1 MAMLNPWHFYTA
13 TRTFSNCLEATL
25 TIVALYYWPWELLGV
40 HKAVEGVSEQAEAAP
55 LATSKKASR
64 YEAVLLRITPSHSHA
79 DMIQYSLRLS
89 LFLAALAV
97 LLRPTNALI
106 WLAVGTLMLTRATLD
121 GESPLTRRS
130 LFIIVREAIVGGTA
144 AICLALLADRAY
156 FGEWTFTAANLV
168 HFNIAQDLASFYG
181 QNDWHYYLSQ
191 GIPLTSTTLAPF
203 VLYGLWKSTGSSEI
217 ALPLKTRNA
226 LKALSFAAL
235 TNIASLSLISHK
247 EVRFITP
254 LMPIFHVI
262 AAPHVASFFTNT
274 QAIAA
279 QCPPPQLQWRRRP
292 LLALGVLV
300 NVVIAA
306 YLSWYHA
313 AGSNTVMTF
322 LREEFQ
328 VIHPGAVKIDARIQL
343 SGSADNDH
351 SNDTQNE
358 LFALFLVP
366 CHATPWRSH
375 LAHLQLTAKG
385 LTCDPPVHTQPGS
398 AERAAYVDETSR
410 FYADPVAWLDNELWP
425 AQTSDA
431 STTKTPIA
439 RYIVAYDG
447 LEDMLVEYFAEP
459 SRHHV
464 AYNVTGL
471 EKVWTAWNG
480 LFTDDDRKAGNLN
493 VWKVKGPYEESDRV
507 RKEKWDMGIEERK
520 KAASAAREE
529 EKREKETAKGA

>member
-1 MAMLNPWHFYTA
+1 MTQH
-13 TRTFSNCLEATL
+13 
-25 TIVALYYWPWELLGV
+25 
-40 HKAVEGVSEQAEAAP
+40 
-55 LATSKKASR
+55 
-64 YEAVLLRITPSHSHA
+64 
-79 DMIQYSLRLS
+79 SLRLS

-106 WLAVGTLMLTRATLD
+106 WFAVGTLMLTRATLD
-121 GESPLTRRS
+121 GESPLTRRA
-130 LFIIVREAIVGGTA
+130 LFIIIREAIVGGTA

-156 FGEWTFTAANLV
+156 FGKWTFTAANLV

-191 GIPLTSTTLAPF
+191 GIPLTCTTLAPF
-203 VLYGLWKSTGSSEI
+203 VLIGLWKSTGSSEI
-217 ALPLKTRNA
+217 ALPLKTCNA

-235 TNIASLSLISHK
+235 TNIAALSLISHK

-262 AAPHVASFFTNT
+262 AAPHVTSFFTN
-274 QAIAA
+274 AHAMLA
-279 QCPPPQLQWRRRP
+279 QCPPPQLQWRRTP
-292 LLALGVLV
+292 FLALGVLV
-300 NVVIAA
+300 NVVIAV

-313 AGSNTVMTF
+313 AGPNTVMTF

-328 VIHPGAVKIDARIQL
+328 RVHPTAVKIDARIQL
-343 SGSADNDH
+343 SDSADNDH
-351 SNDTQNE
+351 INDALGE

-375 LAHLQLTAKG
+375 LAHPQLTAKG
-385 LTCDPPVHTQPGS
+385 LTCDPPVHTEPGS

-410 FYADPVAWLDNELWP
+410 FYADPVAWLDNELWL
-425 AQTSDA
+425 AKTSDA
-431 STTKTPIA
+431 SIVNTPIA

-447 LEDMLVEYFAEP
+447 LEDMLVDYFAEP
-459 SRHHV
+459 SRHRATH
-464 AYNVTGL
+464 NVTGL

-493 VWKVKGPYEESDRV
+493 VWKVMGPYEESDRV
-507 RKEKWDMGIEERK
+507 RLEKWDKGLDERK
-520 KAASAAREE
+520 KTNSAARERE
-529 EKREKETAKGA
+529 DSEKAT